1 MKLDYA
7 YKSEV
12 ENILSYSVRIVIP
25 ADGLQERID
34 KSGADDAAMLI
45 GRLVLKSIGR
55 IEGKR
60 GIGNG

>member
-7 YKSEV
+7 YKSDV
-12 ENILSYSVRIVIP
+12 ENVLSYSVRLVIP

-34 KSGADDAAMLI
+34 KSGADDAALLI

-55 IEGKR
+55 IEGER
-60 GIGNG
+60 GIGTI